1 MIRLESIEASAAFGV
16 GRAFFFEFFEIF
28 CDFKFLFVKGV
39 FEGTHAIIELIE
51 VVFEFIQI
59 DLFYF

>member
-1 MIRLESIEASAAFGV
+1 
-16 GRAFFFEFFEIF
+16 
-28 CDFKFLFVKGV
+28 LFVKGV